1 MFVWRKEML
10 RSEIWAAGGGGG
22 GGGGSIRQWPGGV
35 RRGERAGEHVWLSPH
50 HSLYACLPSSSA
62 ENNRWKAW
70 LVWSEIFLSC
80 LLPPLPSPS
89 FPPEDQPIWPPS
101 WPAALL
107 ASLNTCIENNKARE
121 QNISQL
127 TGRRSVFVVEA
138 WNFIWS
144 SHLVTPDLSYLLS
157 LSLSLSPLRLRSA
170 IDGSSSVGSS
180 WSRGV
185 TWLLNQQG
193 QLLIII

>member
-1 MFVWRKEML
+1 MTESILNYERCLSEGRKCWDL
-10 RSEIWAAGGGGG
+10 RSEQLVDVEVVEVGVSDSGQVVLGGGRELESTCDCHHTTHSMPVCPQAQQKTAVG
-22 GGGGSIRQWPGGV
+22 RPG
-35 RRGERAGEHVWLSPH
+35 LSGLKYFSPV
-50 HSLYACLPSSSA
+50 SSPPS
-62 ENNRWKAW
+62 
-70 LVWSEIFLSC
+70 
-80 LLPPLPSPS
+80 PSPS

-157 LSLSLSPLRLRSA
+157 LSLSRLSDSDRLLMA
-170 IDGSSSVGSS
+170 PPA
-180 WSRGV
+180 
-185 TWLLNQQG
+185 
-193 QLLIII
+193 